1 MDRHALRRR
10 SHHRGQLN
18 VQDRQSTCIR
28 HDIGSSTPVYTVAVV
43 AQSPLTTTPSPSRP
57 AARRTIVRLGHQPGA
72 DGTDETI
79 AAIEAIGDPLD
90 RYARAT
96 EEQTRCENAAQHA
109 GQVRALAALAIH
121 ELGASY
127 ATIAHVTGLTRS
139 RAQQLVEAGR
149 RLRTSR
155 GEPAV

>member
-1 MDRHALRRR
+1 M
-10 SHHRGQLN
+10 
-18 VQDRQSTCIR
+18 
-28 HDIGSSTPVYTVAVV
+28 V
-43 AQSPLTTTPSPSRP
+43 AQSPLTTTTSSPSRP
-57 AARRTIVRLGHQPGA
+57 AARRTIVRLGHQPGP
-72 DGTDETI
+72 TDETI

-96 EEQTRCENAAQHA
+96 EEQTRHEDAAQQA

-149 RLRTSR
+149 RLRSGR
-155 GEPAV
+155 GKLAV

>member
-1 MDRHALRRR
+1 M
-10 SHHRGQLN
+10 
-18 VQDRQSTCIR
+18 
-28 HDIGSSTPVYTVAVV
+28 P
-43 AQSPLTTTPSPSRP
+43 AQRPLTTATSRRP
-57 AARRTIVRLGHQPGA
+57 YEPPGRRTIVRLGHPAGPAGA
-72 DGTDETI
+72 DETI

-96 EEQTRCENAAQHA
+96 EEQTRYENAAQQA
-109 GQVRALAALAIH
+109 GRLRALAALAIH

-149 RLRTSR
+149 KLRADDER
-155 GEPAV
+155 R

>member
-1 MDRHALRRR
+1 MVSNQCAAPDER
-10 SHHRGQLN
+10 
-18 VQDRQSTCIR
+18 STCIR
-28 HDIGSSTPVYTVAVV
+28 HDTGCLTPVYTIAVV
-43 AQSPLTTTPSPSRP
+43 AQSPLTTTTSSPSRP
-57 AARRTIVRLGHQPGA
+57 AARRTIVRLGHQPGP
-72 DGTDETI
+72 DSTDETI

-96 EEQTRCENAAQHA
+96 EEQTRHEDAAQQA

-149 RLRTSR
+149 RLRSGR
-155 GEPAV
+155 GNLAV

>member
-1 MDRHALRRR
+1 V
-10 SHHRGQLN
+10 G
-18 VQDRQSTCIR
+18 
-28 HDIGSSTPVYTVAVV
+28 PV
-43 AQSPLTTTPSPSRP
+43 
-57 AARRTIVRLGHQPGA
+57 
-72 DGTDETI
+72 GTDETI

-96 EEQTRCENAAQHA
+96 EEQSRYEDAAQQA

-139 RAQQLVEAGR
+139 RAQQLVESGR
-149 RLRTSR
+149 RLRSGR